1 MKKNNLHINFWLNS
15 CLILIFI
22 MILIGGATRLTQSGL
37 SMVDWKPVM
46 GIIPPISENQWIE
59 SFEEYK
65 KFPEYQKINKF
76 RQMDLSGY
84 KKIFFWEYL
93 HRIFG
98 RIIGLVFIIP
108 FVLFL

>member
-46 GIIPPISENQWIE
+46 GIIPPISESQWIE
-59 SFEEYK
+59 SSS
-65 KFPEYQKINKF
+65 PRSQKV
-76 RQMDLSGY
+76 RLL
-84 KKIFFWEYL
+84 YL
-93 HRIFG
+93 
-98 RIIGLVFIIP
+98 
-108 FVLFL
+108 